1 MDPADA
7 FPLLR
12 QLADGRFHGGEALG
26 KALGLSR
33 ATVCQRIDA
42 LEGLGVECHRVRGRG
57 YRLPHALD
65 LLDPAALA
73 VELQGSGLHV
83 ETIDHTLSTSS
94 DLLTRADSLASGHV
108 RVAEWQTAGRGR
120 QGRRWLSMPAQG
132 LTFSLLWRFP
142 GGVQALAGLS
152 LAVAVALARA
162 CNDCGAA
169 TVRVKWPND
178 LLLHRPVHGDG
189 KLAGILVD
197 VQGDALGPSTAVIG
211 VGLNVHG
218 GPRDAGQP
226 VAALDEATDGRI
238 SRQQVL
244 VAALRRLAEAMRTF
258 EVEGFEPFREPW
270 QALHAWHL
278 RSVEVLNADGSNT
291 HGVAAGIDAN
301 GALLLETPAGRTRLL
316 SGDVSLRQAA
326 TQV

>member
-1 MDPADA
+1 MHPADA

-12 QLADGRFHGGEALG
+12 QLADGRFHGGEALA
-26 KALGLSR
+26 KALGVSR
-33 ATVCQRIDA
+33 ATLCQRIDA
-42 LEGLGVECHRVRGRG
+42 LEALGVECHRVRGRG

-73 VELQGSGLHV
+73 AELSKSGLRV
-83 ETIDHTLSTSS
+83 ETVDHTLSTSS
-94 DLLTRADSLASGHV
+94 DLLARAETLASGHV

-120 QGRRWLSMPAQG
+120 QGRPWLSMPAQG

-162 CNDCGAA
+162 CQDCGAEG
-169 TVRVKWPND
+169 VRVKWPND
-178 LLLHRPVHGDG
+178 LLLHRAHGDR
-189 KLAGILVD
+189 KFAGILVD

-218 GPRDAGQP
+218 APQLAGQP
-226 VAALDEATDGRI
+226 VAALDEAVHAGLT
-238 SRQQVL
+238 RQQVL
-244 VAALRRLAEAMRTF
+244 VAALQRLAEAIRTF

-270 QALHAWHL
+270 QRLHAWHL
-278 RSVEVLNADGSNT
+278 CSVEVLAADGNRIQ
-291 HGVAAGIDAN
+291 GVAAGIDPG
-301 GALLLETPAGRTRLL
+301 GALLLETPGGRTRLF
-316 SGDVSLRQAA
+316 SGDVSLRQSTARA
-326 TQV
+326 

>member
-162 CNDCGAA
+162 CEGCGVAG
-169 TVRVKWPND
+169 VRVKWPND
-178 LLLHRPVHGDG
+178 LLLHDPLRGDR
-189 KLAGILVD
+189 KFAGILVD

-211 VGLNVHG
+211 IGLNVHG

-226 VAALDEATDGRI
+226 VAALADAAVGVT
-238 SRQQVL
+238 RQQVL
-244 VAALRRLAEAMRTF
+244 VAALRRLAEALGVF
-258 EVEGFEPFREPW
+258 GNEGFEPFREPW

-278 RSVEVLNADGSNT
+278 RSVEVLNADGST
-291 HGVAAGIDAN
+291 LHGVAAGIDAN

-316 SGDVSLRQAA
+316 SGDVSLRQATVQA
-326 TQV
+326 

>member
-12 QLADGRFHGGEALG
+12 QLADGRFHGGEVLAR
-26 KALGLSR
+26 ALGLSR

-65 LLDPAALA
+65 LLDPATLA
-73 VELQGSGLHV
+73 IDLRDCGLDVEAV
-83 ETIDHTLSTSS
+83 DHTLSTSS
-94 DLLTRADSLASGHV
+94 DLLARADSLASGHV

-132 LTFSLLWRFP
+132 LTFSLLWRFE

-162 CNDCGAA
+162 CEDCGVAG
-169 TVRVKWPND
+169 VRLKWPND
-178 LLLHRPVHGDG
+178 LLLHHPLHGDR

-218 GPRDAGQP
+218 APRDTGQP
-226 VAALDEATDGRI
+226 VAALADAVSGIT
-238 SRQQVL
+238 RQQVL
-244 VAALRRLAEAMRTF
+244 LAALRRLAEAIQVF
-258 EVEGFEPFREPW
+258 QNAGFEPFREPW
-270 QALHAWHL
+270 QVLHAWQL
-278 RSVEVLNADGSNT
+278 RSVEVLNADGTSI
-291 HGVAAGIDAN
+291 HGVAAGIDTS
-301 GALLLETPAGRTRLL
+301 GALLLETPTGRTRLL
-316 SGDVSLRQAA
+316 SGDVSLRKVA
-326 TQV
+326 TLA

>member
-1 MDPADA
+1 MHPADA

-12 QLADGRFHGGEALG
+12 QLADGRFHGGEALAD
-26 KALGLSR
+26 ALGLSR

-73 VELQGSGLHV
+73 AELSKSGLQV
-83 ETIDHTLSTSS
+83 ETVDHTLSTSS
-94 DLLTRADSLASGHV
+94 DLLARAETLASGHV

-120 QGRRWLSMPAQG
+120 QGRPWLSMPAQG

-162 CNDCGAA
+162 CHDCGAEE
-169 TVRVKWPND
+169 VRVKWPND
-178 LLLHRPVHGDG
+178 LLLQHPAHGDR
-189 KLAGILVD
+189 KFAGILVD

-218 GPRDAGQP
+218 APDVSGRS
-226 VAALDEATDGRI
+226 VAALDEATHAGI

-244 VAALRRLAEAMRTF
+244 IAALRRLAEALRTF
-258 EVEGFEPFREPW
+258 EIEGFEPFREPW

-278 RSVEVLNADGSNT
+278 RSVEVLNADGSSI
-291 HGVAAGIDAN
+291 HGVAAGIDAS
-301 GALLLETPAGRTRLL
+301 GALLLETPGGRTRLF
-316 SGDVSLRQAA
+316 SGDVSLRQSTARA
-326 TQV
+326 